1 MKRYLVRNLDDIPQF
16 RDSAV
21 TVGSFDGV
29 HIGHRAIIECLH
41 DEARTRNLT
50 SVAITF
56 EPHHRVF
63 FGREPKPF
71 LLTDLDEKLGLL
83 AETSV
88 DTALVLPFGNDLAGL
103 SAQRFLERILL
114 ERLGAKL
121 FLVGHDQAIGNDQ
134 IRGSERIAREAAG
147 LGLDVET
154 VAPIVIDDTPVSST
168 RIRTALTEGDTSLA
182 LSLLGRPYLLTGRV
196 VHGDERGRELG
207 YPTANITLDEPF
219 KLVPAP
225 GVYIATAQV
234 LDASS
239 SDSSIC
245 AMLYVGTRPTFGE
258 SQPVIELF
266 LLDWSGD
273 LYDSRLRVFI
283 HKRVRGDRRFT
294 SAKALVDQIRRDE
307 DITRA
312 WFAGHDQRTLSRL
325 TNTK

>member
-1 MKRYLVRNLDDIPQF
+1 MKRYLVRTLDDIPQF

-29 HIGHRAIIECLH
+29 HVGHRAIIESLH
-41 DEARTRNLT
+41 GEARTRNLT

-71 LLTDLDEKLGLL
+71 LLTDLDEKLELL
-83 AETSV
+83 ADTPV
-88 DTALVLPFGNDLAGL
+88 DSALVLPFGNELAGL
-103 SAQRFLERILL
+103 PARSFLERILL

-134 IRGSERIAREAAG
+134 IRGPERIAREAEG

-154 VAPIVIDDTPVSST
+154 VAPIVIDGTPVSST

-234 LDASS
+234 LDAPS
-239 SDSSIC
+239 SDLPIR
-245 AMLYVGTRPTFGE
+245 AMLYLGTRPTFGE

-273 LYDSRLRVFI
+273 LYDSRLRVFM
-283 HKRVRGDRRFT
+283 HERVRGDKRFVT
-294 SAKALVDQIRRDE
+294 AKALVDQIRHDEEVTRVWFDARD
-307 DITRA
+307 
-312 WFAGHDQRTLSRL
+312 HSTLSRSI
-325 TNTK
+325 KY